1 MSVKLEIIDLSLN
14 KKIPIKILEK
24 ELNIDLNIL
33 NPLETLDFDYE
44 ENITSTG
51 ETYNRVSYLGVERS
65 LESLY
70 STENEKFSSAMDIL
84 ATYVRGQ
91 KLIHMESKHSC
102 ERELNWFMVPAIFLS
117 AVASVVSG
125 GSGLSP
131 LALAGLNAFISF
143 LLAIVNYKK
152 LDAQAEA
159 HKISSHQYDK
169 LQSMCEFSSGYFL
182 LFGLDENNGNKKGN
196 DIREHIKGIETKIKE
211 IKATNQFIVPRHIQY
226 TYANIYNINV
236 FSIIKK
242 IENCRKDYITKL
254 RDVTN
259 HIAHIKMELRQ
270 LKKKG
275 CSSPRIKTKKEKLSL
290 AYKSK
295 SDALTTILLLKSA
308 FSIIDQIFQAEIKAA
323 EKRHRRWFSSCCYE
337 KIGDPLEENKFI
349 QYIMDPFRQYEPWQ
363 DISEQLDINIKI
375 KNFVKDYEKCEDK
388 KQKRVIRKKLAN
400 VIEHEH
406 KKKELGKR
414 HSLDSMIDNSNN
426 NYFSVRR
433 SSIF

>member
-1 MSVKLEIIDLSLN
+1 
-14 KKIPIKILEK
+14 
-24 ELNIDLNIL
+24 
-33 NPLETLDFDYE
+33 
-44 ENITSTG
+44 
-51 ETYNRVSYLGVERS
+51 
-65 LESLY
+65 
-70 STENEKFSSAMDIL
+70 
-84 ATYVRGQ
+84 
-91 KLIHMESKHSC
+91 
-102 ERELNWFMVPAIFLS
+102 MVPAIFLS
-117 AVASVVSG
+117 AVASVVAG
-125 GSGLSP
+125 GNDLTP
-131 LALAGLNAFISF
+131 IALAGLNAFISF

-182 LFGLDENNGNKKGN
+182 LFGLDDKSGGNKKGN

-270 LKKKG
+270 LKRNG

-308 FSIIDQIFQAEIKAA
+308 FSIIDQIFQAEIKACG
-323 EKRHRRWFSSCCYE
+323 KRHRRWFSSCCYE

-363 DISEQLDINIKI
+363 DISEKLDVNIKI
-375 KNFVKDYEKCEDK
+375 KNFVKDYEKCDDK

-400 VIEHEH
+400 VIEDEH

>member
-270 LKKKG
+270 LKRNG
-275 CSSPRIKTKKEKLSL
+275 CSSPRKITTKM
-290 AYKSK
+290 
-295 SDALTTILLLKSA
+295 LLKSH
-308 FSIIDQIFQAEIKAA
+308 D
-323 EKRHRRWFSSCCYE
+323 
-337 KIGDPLEENKFI
+337 
-349 QYIMDPFRQYEPWQ
+349 
-363 DISEQLDINIKI
+363 
-375 KNFVKDYEKCEDK
+375 EDDT
-388 KQKRVIRKKLAN
+388 
-400 VIEHEH
+400 
-406 KKKELGKR
+406 EL
-414 HSLDSMIDNSNN
+414 N
-426 NYFSVRR
+426 
-433 SSIF
+433 